1 MKKRKPKK
9 NKPGN
14 KNETEDKMNAT
25 TAPEKSINNTDV
37 LAKYDEERVGICF
50 TCINKDSCFNLARA
64 EGRPIWFCENF
75 DDSVKLGETYGKA
88 TIYPA
93 YTRLAEAAAK
103 KKTRFKGL
111 CANCENTAD
120 CRLSHK
126 MGGVWHCEEYL

>member
-1 MKKRKPKK
+1 MSKRKPKK

-14 KNETEDKMNAT
+14 KNETEDKMNVA
-25 TAPEKSINNTDV
+25 AASEKSIDDAEV
-37 LAKYDEERVGICF
+37 LAKYDKEHVGICF
-50 TCINKDSCFNLARA
+50 TCNNRKSCFNRGRN
-64 EGRPIWFCENF
+64 EGIPIWFCENF
-75 DDSVKLGETYGKA
+75 DNSVRPGETTGKT

-93 YTRLAEAAAK
+93 YAAMAETSLA